1 MAHTKAGG
9 STKLGR
15 ESAAQRLGVKRS
27 AGQKVNAGEV
37 LVRQRGSK
45 YVPGLNTRKGKD
57 DTIYAVKKGLVK
69 FLSKKKV
76 RFDGNIRDVKIVTV
90 QLAE

>member
-15 ESAAQRLGVKRS
+15 ESASQRLGVKRS
-27 AGQKVNAGEV
+27 AGQLVNAGEV

-45 YVPGLNTRKGKD
+45 YVPGLNARKGKD

-69 FLSKKKV
+69 FLSKRKV
-76 RFDGNIRDVKIVTV
+76 RFDGNIRSVKIVTV

>member
-15 ESAAQRLGVKRS
+15 ESASQRLGVKRS
-27 AGQKVNAGEV
+27 AGQLVNAGEV

-45 YVPGLNTRKGKD
+45 YVPGLNARKGKD

-69 FLSKKKV
+69 FLSKRKV
-76 RFDGNIRDVKIVTV
+76 RFDGNIRNVKIVTV

>member
-15 ESAAQRLGVKRS
+15 ESASQRLGVKRS
-27 AGQKVNAGEV
+27 DGQLVKAGEV
-37 LVRQRGSK
+37 LVRQRGSN
-45 YVPGLNTRKGKD
+45 YVPGLNARKGKD
-57 DTIYAVKKGLVK
+57 DTIYAVKKGAVK
-69 FLSKKKV
+69 FSSKKKI
-76 RFDGNIRDVKIVTV
+76 RFDGNSRDITIISI